1 MHIRT
6 PLFIC
11 ILFFILLINSEAA
24 EHARRTSILVSADWL
39 IDHFNDPDLVIFH
52 VGGKKSFDSAHIP
65 GAQYLSLRELM
76 VMEAASGLLHEIPPA
91 AQVAGHLKELGVT
104 DSSRIVLYHEEEG
117 LLPSTARIFMTLDVL
132 GIGKSVAIL
141 DGGFQQWNSLDNT
154 PQEKRSISKPGT
166 LTAHPKDDVLVDTK
180 WLSENFSRPG
190 IFVIDARP
198 EDHYLGKSN
207 PHDFPREGHIK
218 GSFNIPFYSLVKED
232 APHLFKAPEEL
243 RAIFADNGIQDG
255 GIVVAYCN
263 TGFWAAQ
270 VYFIARYLGY
280 DVRFYDPAFQEWSA
294 DEKLPVIGPADIGL

>member
-1 MHIRT
+1 MHIRN
-6 PLFIC
+6 PLFMC
-11 ILFFILLINSEAA
+11 LLFLISLMNLNAA
-24 EHARRTSILVSADWL
+24 ENSRQTSRLVSAEWL
-39 IDHFNDPDLVIFH
+39 IDHFNDPALVIFH

-76 VMEAASGLLHEIPPA
+76 VMENAGGLLHEIPPVE
-91 AQVAGHLKELGVT
+91 QVTGHLKELGVT
-104 DSSRIVLYHEEEG
+104 DSSVIVLYHEEEG

-154 PQEKRSISKPGT
+154 PQEKPPISKPGA
-166 LTAHPKDDVLVDTK
+166 LTAHPKDNVLIDTK
-180 WLSENFSRPG
+180 WLSENFSRRG

-198 EDHYLGKSN
+198 EDHYLGRSN

-218 GSFNIPFYSLVKED
+218 GSFNIPFYILVKED
-232 APHLFKAPEEL
+232 LPHLFKEPEEL
-243 RAIFADNGIQDG
+243 QAIFTDIGIQDSSVLV
-255 GIVVAYCN
+255 IYCN

-280 DVRFYDPAFQEWSA
+280 DVRFYDPAFQQWSA
-294 DEKLPVIGPADIGL
+294 DKSLPVIGPADFGL